1 MLVVSVTGMLG
12 VAGSPY
18 TSSHQSL
25 TSFATH
31 DPPSDSPEPLY
42 AAPTRR
48 DRIGRIVAPVMING
62 RGPFGFILDTGAT
75 RSAISAHA
83 VQQLGLR
90 PEPGATMML
99 NGVTG
104 TELVMSVLIDR
115 LDVGDLALEKER
127 MPVLDYVMANADGI
141 LGVENLRDKRILV
154 DFIHDRVVIARS
166 RSESTPR
173 GFVQIPVRM
182 RAGGL
187 LAVDAAV
194 GRVTLKAV
202 IDTGSEGTLGNE
214 ILASTLGIRPD
225 PKQPLSEVS
234 GATSPI
240 QKGHSV
246 IVPRLTLGGALIL
259 NADVTFGDIYV
270 FKLWRL
276 DREPAIVLGM
286 DVLGRADTLI
296 IDYRRKELQIHFP
309 GS

>member
-1 MLVVSVTGMLG
+1 
-12 VAGSPY
+12 
-18 TSSHQSL
+18 
-25 TSFATH
+25 
-31 DPPSDSPEPLY
+31 
-42 AAPTRR
+42 
-48 DRIGRIVAPVMING
+48 
-62 RGPFGFILDTGAT
+62 
-75 RSAISAHA
+75 
-83 VQQLGLR
+83 
-90 PEPGATMML
+90 
-99 NGVTG
+99 
-104 TELVMSVLIDR
+104 
-115 LDVGDLALEKER
+115 
-127 MPVLDYVMANADGI
+127 
-141 LGVENLRDKRILV
+141 
-154 DFIHDRVVIARS
+154 
-166 RSESTPR
+166 
-173 GFVQIPVRM
+173 M

-214 ILASTLGIRPD
+214 ILASTLGIRPN

-246 IVPRLTLGGALIL
+246 IVPRLTLGSALIL

-270 FKLWRL
+270 FRLWGL